1 MAVESLPP
9 DHLTAGADYL
19 AALSKLGLDPEF
31 LAWGRQ
37 HGTGDWML
45 VMVTSLVEM
54 SGPLAFN
61 ELLFRA
67 YNLNATPREIS
78 PFIVRVY
85 GSRTTLA
92 PLLKRFGEIDV
103 SRATTRKVDKRTGEP
118 EGPPIAINS
127 LGQDVADFHLET
139 RYVYR
144 LRPRRHASHEQHIR
158 QWLRFKDNVG
168 RLAA

>member
-9 DHLTAGADYL
+9 DHLRAGVDYL
-19 AALSKLGLDPEF
+19 AALRKLGLDPEF

-37 HGTGDWML
+37 RDTGDWML
-45 VMVTSLVEM
+45 VMVTSVLEM
-54 SGPLAFN
+54 SGPLAFD

-85 GSRTTLA
+85 GARTTLA

-103 SRATTRKVDKRTGEP
+103 SRATTQEVHRLTGKP
-118 EGPPIAINS
+118 DGPPIPIKS
-127 LGQDVADFHLET
+127 LGQDFADFHLET

-144 LRPRRHASHEQHIR
+144 LGPRRHASHEQRTR
-158 QWLRFKDNVG
+158 QWIRFKHNVE

>member
-9 DHLTAGADYL
+9 DHLRAGANYL
-19 AALSKLGLDPEF
+19 AALRKLGLDPEF

-37 HGTGDWML
+37 RDTGDWLL
-45 VMVTSLVEM
+45 VMVTSVVEM
-54 SGPLAFN
+54 SGPLVFD

-67 YNLNATPREIS
+67 YNLNATPKEIS

-85 GSRTTLA
+85 GSRTLLA
-92 PLLKRFGEIDV
+92 PLLKRFGEIDA
-103 SRATTRKVDKRTGEP
+103 SRATTGEVDERAGEP
-118 EGPPIAINS
+118 ETHPIPS
-127 LGQDVADFHLET
+127 GSFGQDFADFHLET

-144 LRPRRHASHEQHIR
+144 LRPRRHANHEQRAR
-158 QWLRFKDNVG
+158 QWIRFKDNVE